1 MMRFQFDANQEYQ
14 LRAIDAVAGLF
25 RGQPRSETRLEFAA
39 GSGFAAVPNRLDL
52 AEDTLLRN
60 LLDIQEE
67 NGIAPDAALQ
77 HIEQTVEL
85 PEGTQ
90 EIRFPNFSVEMET
103 GTGKTYVYL
112 RTALE
117 LFRRYG
123 MRKFIVVVPSVAVRE
138 GVLKTLE
145 ITQAHFREHFDNLP
159 YRFYAYDS
167 ANLSQ
172 VRQFALSDTVEILV
186 MTIDSF
192 NKASNVIHQNT
203 DRLPGVEVP
212 IQLLQAVRPV
222 LILDEP
228 QNMESEARVA
238 ALAAL
243 HPLFALR
250 YSATHRN
257 PYNVV
262 YRLTPVEAY
271 RQGLVKRIEVAGVE
285 QGLDANQVFLR
296 LEQVATQKSRVTARL
311 TVHKRMANG
320 TVREA
325 TVTVG
330 AGAAL
335 EAKTGRSEY
344 APWVVE
350 EIRPGEGRVLFT
362 NGVELRLGEERGADR
377 AAIFEEQ
384 IRYTVEEHLRR
395 QARLDTA
402 GAEVKV
408 LTLFFIDRVANYLQ
422 EDGEPGLIR
431 RLFEKAYE
439 EARAQQGPDGEL
451 RYPRWQDRSA
461 ASVQGYY
468 FAQRRTRGGEV
479 ILEDTRTGEAERD
492 REAYDLIMKNK
503 ERLLSFEESTCFIFS
518 HSALREG
525 WDNPNIFQICT
536 LNQTASEMKK
546 RQEIGRG
553 VRLAVNQRGE
563 RIRDENVNVL
573 TVVANESYERYVATY
588 QAELEEAFG
597 RDGVAPP
604 PGNARQKRKVRL
616 RKEYTLRPEFQELW
630 ERIRHRTRYAVRIDS
645 ERLVEE
651 VVEALD
657 RVEIHPP
664 EITVRKARV
673 QAEEDTDRLTAL
685 HVAER
690 HAAFEAEARALPN
703 LLELMAEL
711 MDHTTPRVRLT
722 RRTLLE
728 IFRRTEARH
737 PALLNPQEFAAAAV
751 RIIKQKLAAQM
762 VDGIRYERIG
772 EAYEMRQFDLEI
784 ERFERYLIRAPKS
797 LYDHVVV
804 DTLAADAAQ
813 SVEGRFVAGL
823 EAWEAVKLYVKLPSW
838 FVIETPMGDYN
849 PDWAVVIEPRD
860 AHGDPTGEPM
870 LYLVTETKAE
880 DWSTA
885 LPRDGKEWQKIQCGA
900 RHFGSTQPELRT
912 PGALDGVDYC
922 VAGSID
928 ELRTVVATPNA
939 G

>member
-1 MMRFQFDANQEYQ
+1 VRWRSYPFQFDANQEYQ
-14 LRAIDAVAGLF
+14 LRAIEAVAGLF
-25 RGQPRSETRLEFAA
+25 RGQPRIETRLEFAA
-39 GSGFAAVPNRLDL
+39 GTGFAAVPNRLDL
-52 AEDTLLRN
+52 SEDTLLRN
-60 LLDIQEE
+60 LREVQED

-77 HIEQTVEL
+77 HITQSVES

-90 EIRFPNFSVEMET
+90 ELRFPNFSVEMES
-103 GTGKTYVYL
+103 GTGKTYVYP
-112 RTALE
+112 RTVLE

-123 MRKFIVVVPSVAVRE
+123 MRKFIVVVPLVAVRE

-145 ITQAHFREHFDNLP
+145 ITEAHFREHFDNLP
-159 YRFYAYDS
+159 YRYCAYDS

-172 VRQFALSDTVEILV
+172 VRQFALSDMVEILV

-212 IQLLQAVRPV
+212 IHLLQAVRPV

-228 QNMESEARVA
+228 QNFESEARIA

-243 HPLFALR
+243 HPLCALR

-262 YRLTPVEAY
+262 YRLTPFVAY

-296 LEQVATQKSRVTARL
+296 LEQVATQKNRVTARL
-311 TVHKRMANG
+311 AVHRRMANG

-330 AGAAL
+330 AGDRL

-350 EIRPGEGRVLFT
+350 EIRPGEESVLFT
-362 NGVELRLGEERGADR
+362 NGIELRVGEERGAER

-395 QARLDTA
+395 QARLDAA
-402 GAEVKV
+402 GAGVKV

-431 RLFEKAYE
+431 RLFEQAYE
-439 EARAQQGPDGEL
+439 EARGQRGPDGEP
-451 RYPRWQDRSA
+451 RYPRWRDRSA
-461 ASVQGYY
+461 ESVQGYY
-468 FAQRRTRGGEV
+468 FARRRTRGGEV

-492 REAYDLIMKNK
+492 REAYDLILKNK
-503 ERLLSFEESTCFIFS
+503 ERPLSFEEPTCFIFS

-525 WDNPNIFQICT
+525 WDNPTIFQICT

-563 RIRDENVNVL
+563 RIRH
-573 TVVANESYERYVATY
+573 
-588 QAELEEAFG
+588 
-597 RDGVAPP
+597 
-604 PGNARQKRKVRL
+604 K
-616 RKEYTLRPEFQELW
+616 
-630 ERIRHRTRYAVRIDS
+630 TRYAVRLDT
-645 ERLVEE
+645 ERLVAE

-657 RVEIHPP
+657 RVEIRPP
-664 EITVRKARV
+664 DITVRKARV
-673 QAEEDTDRLTAL
+673 QAERDADRLTAV

-690 HAAFEAEARALPN
+690 HAAFEAQARTLPN
-703 LLELMAEL
+703 LLELMAEM

-728 IFRRTEARH
+728 IFRRTETRRS
-737 PALLNPQEFAAAAV
+737 ALLNPQEFAAAAV
-751 RIIKQKLAAQM
+751 RIIKQQLAAQM

-772 EAYEMRQFDLEI
+772 EAFEMRQFDLEI
-784 ERFERYLIRAPKS
+784 ESFAKYLIPAEKS

-804 DTLAADAAQ
+804 DTLAGDAAQ

-823 EAWEAVKLYVKLPSW
+823 ETWEAVKLYVKLPSW
-838 FVIETPMGDYN
+838 FIVETPLGDYN
-849 PDWAVVIEPRD
+849 PDRAVVVEPRD
-860 AHGDPTGEPM
+860 DHGDPTGEPM

-880 DWSTA
+880 DWRTS
-885 LPRDGKEWQKIQCGA
+885 LPRDGKEWQKIRCGA
-900 RHFGSTQPELRT
+900 RHFGSRQLDTC
-912 PGALDGVDYC
+912 GALEGVDYC
-922 VAGSID
+922 VAGAVT
-928 ELRTVVATPNA
+928 ELQGLTARA
-939 G
+939 

>member
-39 GSGFAAVPNRLDL
+39 GSGFAAVPNRLNL

-67 NGIAPDAALQ
+67 NRIAPDAALQ

-90 EIRFPNFSVEMET
+90 EVRFPNFSVEMET

-145 ITQAHFREHFDNLP
+145 ITRAHFREHFDNLP

-172 VRQFALSDTVEILV
+172 VRQFALSDTVEMLV

-296 LEQVATQKSRVTARL
+296 LEQVATQRNRVTARL

-330 AGAAL
+330 AGV
-335 EAKTGRSEY
+335 GC
-344 APWVVE
+344 
-350 EIRPGEGRVLFT
+350 
-362 NGVELRLGEERGADR
+362 
-377 AAIFEEQ
+377 
-384 IRYTVEEHLRR
+384 R
-395 QARLDTA
+395 Q
-402 GAEVKV
+402 
-408 LTLFFIDRVANYLQ
+408 
-422 EDGEPGLIR
+422 
-431 RLFEKAYE
+431 
-439 EARAQQGPDGEL
+439 
-451 RYPRWQDRSA
+451 
-461 ASVQGYY
+461 
-468 FAQRRTRGGEV
+468 
-479 ILEDTRTGEAERD
+479 
-492 REAYDLIMKNK
+492 
-503 ERLLSFEESTCFIFS
+503 
-518 HSALREG
+518 ALREAPLLVR
-525 WDNPNIFQICT
+525 DRDPNRGLQPGLGGGHRAARRARRPDRRADALPRHRDQSGGLEHRTSARRQGVAEDPVRCAPLRVDATGAPDAGRARRCGLLRRGHRRRIADRGGDPERRLTRCLADGSIRQHTQEQDGGPYSLCHAAHRTCTRWLPMRRLPLFPLPVVLFPGAAMPLHIF
-536 LNQTASEMKK
+536 EPRY
-546 RQEIGRG
+546 RQMMAHCIEGDGRFGLLYHDPDRHGPFRFEGQVGCVAEILEFQPIPDGRS
-553 VRLAVNQRGE
+553 
-563 RIRDENVNVL
+563 IVL
-573 TVVANESYERYVATY
+573 TRGLER
-588 QAELEEAFG
+588 F
-597 RDGVAPP
+597 
-604 PGNARQKRKVRL
+604 
-616 RKEYTLRPEFQELW
+616 
-630 ERIRHRTRYAVRIDS
+630 RI
-645 ERLVEE
+645 VEE
-651 VVEALD
+651 VESEALYYEA
-657 RVEIHPP
+657 RVE
-664 EITVRKARV
+664 EY
-673 QAEEDTDRLTAL
+673 L
-685 HVAER
+685 
-690 HAAFEAEARALPN
+690 
-703 LLELMAEL
+703 
-711 MDHTTPRVRLT
+711 
-722 RRTLLE
+722 
-728 IFRRTEARH
+728 
-737 PALLNPQEFAAAAV
+737 
-751 RIIKQKLAAQM
+751 
-762 VDGIRYERIG
+762 
-772 EAYEMRQFDLEI
+772 DLE
-784 ERFERYLIRAPKS
+784 PN
-797 LYDHVVV
+797 V
-804 DTLAADAAQ
+804 
-813 SVEGRFVAGL
+813 
-823 EAWEAVKLYVKLPSW
+823 
-838 FVIETPMGDYN
+838 
-849 PDWAVVIEPRD
+849 
-860 AHGDPTGEPM
+860 
-870 LYLVTETKAE
+870 
-880 DWSTA
+880 
-885 LPRDGKEWQKIQCGA
+885 
-900 RHFGSTQPELRT
+900 PELRARRRRSFHLFRR
-912 PGALDGVDYC
+912 ALERLSDAPVIPPLEEDRD
-922 VAGSID
+922 ASFQLAQWIQIDPAWQQELLERRD
-928 ELRTVVATPNA
+928 ELSRLEMLDNLLHRVLEPPE
-939 G
+939 